1 MMTEWAYPAG
11 VVLLGY
17 TVLGLTGF
25 GSALVIV
32 PLLAWQWP
40 LPEVVALTLLM
51 DVPASAFHSGLNWRQ
66 VQWRELRRLVPG
78 LVLGAVAG
86 LWLMQQLHS
95 RWPLLVLGLYVAAVG
110 LNALRPRQAVLR
122 QPAAVWA
129 WPVGTA
135 IGLVEMM
142 FGTAGPLVVAWL
154 SRRVADAQQMRASTP
169 MIITVAASTVL
180 AGMAWDGSLASPLL
194 WQRWTVLI
202 GVALLGVWLGHRVA
216 HRVPV
221 ARLRQI
227 ICGLL
232 VVSGLMLALGAL
244 R

>member
-1 MMTEWAYPAG
+1 MQEWLYPMA

-25 GSALVIV
+25 GSALVVV

-40 LPEVVALTLLM
+40 LPAVVALTLLM

-66 VQWRELRRLVPG
+66 VQWPELRRLLPG
-78 LVLGAVAG
+78 MVLGTLAG
-86 LWLMQQLHS
+86 LWLVQQHSS
-95 RWPLLVLGLYVAAVG
+95 RWPLLLLGVYVAGVG
-110 LNALRPRQAVLR
+110 LNALRPKAQQA
-122 QPAAVWA
+122 PSAAPVWA
-129 WPVGTA
+129 WPVGAA
-135 IGLVEMM
+135 IGLVEMV

-154 SRRVADAQQMRASTP
+154 HRRLSDVQHMRASTP
-169 MIITVAASTVL
+169 LVISVAAATVL
-180 AGMAWDGSLASPLL
+180 LGMAWEGRLSSGWI
-194 WQRWTVLI
+194 WQRWMVLI
-202 GVALLGVWLGHRVA
+202 GVALAGVWLGHRMA

-221 ARLRQI
+221 ARLRQF

-232 VVSGLMLALGAL
+232 VLSGAMLALGAL

>member
-1 MMTEWAYPAG
+1 MQEWLYPIG

-25 GSALVIV
+25 GSALVVV
-32 PLLAWQWP
+32 PLLAWNWP
-40 LPEVVALTLLM
+40 LPAVVALTLLM

-66 VQWRELRRLVPG
+66 VQWRELRRLLPG
-78 LVLGAVAG
+78 MVLGTLVG
-86 LWLMQQLHS
+86 LWLVQHMNS
-95 RWPLLVLGLYVAAVG
+95 RWPLLLLGVYVAGVG
-110 LNALRPRQAVLR
+110 INALRPKASSA
-122 QPAAVWA
+122 PTAAPVWA
-129 WPVGTA
+129 WPVGAA
-135 IGLVEMM
+135 IGLVEMV

-154 SRRVADAQQMRASTP
+154 SRRLSDVQQMRASTP
-169 MIITVAASTVL
+169 LIIAVAAATVL
-180 AGMAWDGSLASPLL
+180 LGMAWEGRLSSGWI

-202 GVALLGVWLGHRVA
+202 GVALAGVWLGHRVA

-227 ICGLL
+227 ICALL

>member
-1 MMTEWAYPAG
+1 M
-11 VVLLGY
+11 
-17 TVLGLTGF
+17 
-25 GSALVIV
+25 
-32 PLLAWQWP
+32 
-40 LPEVVALTLLM
+40 
-51 DVPASAFHSGLNWRQ
+51 
-66 VQWRELRRLVPG
+66 
-78 LVLGAVAG
+78 
-86 LWLMQQLHS
+86 
-95 RWPLLVLGLYVAAVG
+95 
-110 LNALRPRQAVLR
+110 
-122 QPAAVWA
+122 
-129 WPVGTA
+129 A
-135 IGLVEMM
+135 IGLVEML

-154 SRRVADAQQMRASTP
+154 TRRVADAQQMRASTP

-180 AGMAWDGSLASPLL
+180 SGMAWDGRLTSPLL